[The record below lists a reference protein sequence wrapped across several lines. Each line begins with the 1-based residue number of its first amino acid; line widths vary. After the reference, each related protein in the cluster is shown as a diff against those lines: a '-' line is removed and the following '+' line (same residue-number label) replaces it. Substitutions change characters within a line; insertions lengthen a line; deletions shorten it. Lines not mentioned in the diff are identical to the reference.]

1 MASNSSSIVI
11 SFSIAILL
19 LLILLLLLS
28 YNSKSKR
35 DNNEQFNDFQNMSEM
50 ISNPSGN
57 FFNGLKNFTEPLKQ
71 NKKES
76 FESMASF
83 DPYAKASINNNLN
96 NTGVQGNDE
105 NENNYASINGEGYV
119 NKYANVK
126 ESYENQATQ
135 DPTTCIKKEKL
146 TSKDLLPNDA
156 QNLIWS
162 KINPSSQ
169 ANIEDQNFLT
179 AGYHIGVNTIGQS
192 LRNANLQ
199 LRSEIP
205 NPQVAVSPWL
215 ISTIEPDVRSTTLE
229 IGSAPSY

>member
-11 SFSIAILL
+11 SISIAILL
-19 LLILLLLLS
+19 LFILLLLLS

-35 DNNEQFNDFQNMSEM
+35 DNNEQFNNINSISNIINDPFNEFKNITDM
-50 ISNPSGN
+50 IS
-57 FFNGLKNFTEPLKQ
+57 KKDT
-71 NKKES
+71 KKEN
-76 FESMASF
+76 FDTIF
-83 DPYAKASINNNLN
+83 DPYAKASMKNNINGLN
-96 NTGVQGNDE
+96 GIEE
-105 NENNYASINGEGYV
+105 NNNYASLNGEGYN
-119 NKYANVK
+119 NKYTEIN
-126 ESYENQATQ
+126 EGYENQATQ
-135 DPTTCIKKEKL
+135 DPTTCLKKEKL
-146 TSKDLLPNDA
+146 TSKDLLPKDA
-156 QNLIWS
+156 QNLVWS

-179 AGYHIGVNTIGQS
+179 AGYHIGVNTVGQS

-215 ISTIEPDVRSTTLE
+215 ISTIEPDIRSTTLE